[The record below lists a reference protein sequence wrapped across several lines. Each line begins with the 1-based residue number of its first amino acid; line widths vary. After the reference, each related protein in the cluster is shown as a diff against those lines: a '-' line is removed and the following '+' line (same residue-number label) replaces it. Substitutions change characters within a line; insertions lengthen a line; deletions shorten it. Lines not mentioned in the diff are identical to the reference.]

1 VSLDAPVSAADHAPT
16 WCDVLAA
23 QLAEERVPA
32 SDQTIVRLD
41 LLRLV
46 AALTPQQQRLCAL
59 LAEAG
64 LTVTEAAAQLG
75 VSRPTVYDELRKLR
89 KLFAAYGLHNYLRD

>member
-1 VSLDAPVSAADHAPT
+1 VSLDAPVNAEDDTPT
-16 WCDVLAA
+16 WRDVLGR
-23 QLAEERVPA
+23 QMAETSTPTADE
-32 SDQTIVRLD
+32 TIVRLD

-59 LAEAG
+59 LAEEG
-64 LTVTEAAAQLG
+64 LTVTEVAERLG

-89 KLFAAYGLHNYLRD
+89 KLFAAHGLQHYLRE

>member
-1 VSLDAPVSAADHAPT
+1 VSLDAPVTAADDAPT
-16 WCDVLAA
+16 WRDVLSTRMAETPAPAA
-23 QLAEERVPA
+23 
-32 SDQTIVRLD
+32 DQTIVRLD

-59 LAEAG
+59 LAEEG
-64 LTVTEAAAQLG
+64 LTVTEVAERLG

-89 KLFAAYGLHNYLRD
+89 KLFAAHGLQHYLRE

>member
-1 VSLDAPVSAADHAPT
+1 MSLDAPISAADNAPT
-16 WCDVLAA
+16 WGDVLVR
-23 QLAEERVPA
+23 QMAEAPA
-32 SDQTIVRLD
+32 WETDQTIVRLD

-59 LAEAG
+59 LAEEG
-64 LTVTEAAAQLG
+64 LTVTEVAERLG

-89 KLFAAYGLHNYLRD
+89 KLFAAHGLQHYLRE